1 MNLKT
6 EQLLKVIEQASGI
19 PDILQKKDELN
30 EIIEKFSAV
39 EEYLKRFGTLEE
51 LTEHLQ
57 SMEDKM
63 YVCKEYL
70 TTNEAA
76 KYLSI
81 CKFTLLEAVRR
92 REIPHYAPPSKTY
105 YFAKADLDAWVNS
118 YRVPTQKEMDETLEK
133 QFKHF
138 KQANKRSRKE

>member
-1 MNLKT
+1 
-6 EQLLKVIEQASGI
+6 
-19 PDILQKKDELN
+19 
-30 EIIEKFSAV
+30 
-39 EEYLKRFGTLEE
+39 
-51 LTEHLQ
+51 
-57 SMEDKM
+57 MEDM
-63 YVCKEYL
+63 LYVCKEFL
-70 TTNEAA
+70 TTNEAV

-92 REIPHYAPPSKTY
+92 REIPYYTPPSKTY

-138 KQANKRSRKE
+138 KPSNKRYRKE